1 MTTASGG
8 TAETIPFA
16 YNDSQIAVSGYS
28 YRVMGPDGEW
38 YSTLAEAQ
46 SNNTTFDDTSNATDS
61 DAEAQMFTISYSA
74 LSQAARVVGAD
85 KSPIR
90 AGLTMGSAAG
100 VTSQAISFASTT
112 DATLAQSGYSYVIY
126 MGSNSTTSYST
137 LSAAMAANSLYND
150 TNTASG
156 ASDADPQIFTVS
168 YVANY
173 QSANL
178 VVGGNTQI
186 SSGVTVDS
194 AAGVTSSQVSF
205 GTNDSALRV
214 AGYRY
219 TVKTPDGK
227 TYTTLSSALAGTT
240 GLYDNTNNAT
250 NSDAA
255 PQTYTVEYAAI
266 TQTAEVVVAE
276 TKDEYSGQVLET
288 VTGDTGAALGIK
300 LTDATLQSMEM
311 TQGYTYYVT
320 VKHADDSLVRDDAGN
335 VIRYATLDEAI
346 AANNSFDA
354 VDDNVE
360 HSGIK
365 QFVINP
371 VPSYQESTLTV
382 TSDSPISAAAAV
394 ETTSGVTNSAIS
406 YSTTDSTLAVPGYTY
421 QVSVVRPD
429 GTTQSYAT
437 LSSALAAQS
446 LYDNTS
452 NGDTQSDKSAQAFQV
467 SYKADYQ
474 SANITFMT
482 DSGAAPM
489 SAIAVAGATGDVYGS
504 GSGSSFSAASGYY
517 FTADGQP
524 SGASVAADGKT
535 IYFTFTFDNT
545 DNPGATDSAAQNF
558 TLRMA
563 PASQSGNI
571 SFSYAD
577 AIGSPTVPADVPL
590 AGVTGDSKTGT
601 ITAPEGYYIVSIAG
615 DPYNVV
621 YTDETHQEATY
632 SVILD
637 DTPNGNSATDGDS
650 QDMVVTFAPN
660 NQTANI
666 IQAMPD
672 GTTSVVDTQN
682 AKTNQSYAYEYTTPA
697 GYYVASGSAAAA
709 SGMTTEISNDG
720 KTVNVT
726 GTYDNSKN
734 TDASGTDE
742 QTQDTTITLSKSEQ
756 VAMFKINV
764 PTWPT
769 TVTAKMTPVQGYT
782 AENITLPQGFSDS
795 ELTKDGY
802 SYTVTGPDGEIYDT
816 MAKALA
822 ANPIFDS
829 TNNGSAQDTEAQNF
843 TVTYV
848 AADQSATI
856 KQQYADGAP
865 NTPAFPQSDET
876 LNGKSEQVVKGTFN
890 APTGYKITSVTDA
903 PGIVW
908 TIAADEKSATYTL
921 TYDTVADTDGPTQNT
936 VVTYTPLAQK
946 VVVEFVDE
954 VGRTL
959 TTDTKVQSHTL
970 TGVTN
975 ETVNYDDASLQADQ
989 KIAGYQLVVQNQS
1002 DAANFDNNTAVDQK
1016 VRYVYRDVQA
1026 PTITT
1031 TKDELVSSKSGMPA
1045 TEADFLAAVGFKT
1058 TDNQQYGTS
1067 VTTTDYETIA
1077 AQVAEDGVSRDVTI
1091 TVKDATGNTTTKTVT
1106 LTAVETAPVSQE
1118 TAVKDAQ
1125 QQLDDLAKDPTASDA
1140 DVAQAKQAL
1149 QDAVDQAKQERDA
1162 AKTTANDALTSD
1174 DTTAVATDP
1183 AVADAMQDLRDAIA
1197 AGDADTGTSQA
1208 ITDATNA
1215 LENAVARAEAKAVDT
1230 APVAQEPDVQAK
1242 QDALNDVLDDPTSTT
1257 EAIDQA
1263 KKALQ
1268 DAVDTAKQER
1278 DVANQAADTITDQ
1291 VAASQ
1296 DDAVKDA
1303 VAKLADAVKN
1313 AANNEGTTQ
1322 DITDAQQAVV
1332 DAVKDAADTALNQ
1345 DNTPVQNET
1354 SVIDAK
1360 QQLTDILN
1368 NPDSTPEQIVDATN
1382 AYDKAVADAKA
1393 DRDAAN
1399 QAAQDEITSA
1409 SQSNQANDQSVIDAA
1424 KKLQDLIDAA
1434 KTGDP
1439 NALTDDIAQ
1448 ATQAVKDAVA
1458 DAGGAQDAAR
1468 ADAAKALNETTPV
1481 TYEPGVQDKIDALN
1495 NVLNDP
1501 TATADQ
1507 INDATQALRTATETA
1522 VDQRAAVDQD
1532 AATAITNAQGSNQSD
1547 EPSVQAAEQALQDLV
1562 DQAKTDNPDAL
1573 TQDIRDAI
1581 KNLQDAIAEAAD
1593 NQGDA
1598 RQAAQDALNA
1608 TAPVSHEQATAD
1620 AIQNLQD
1627 VLNNP
1632 AATTADIQEATEKLT
1647 AATATDQ
1654 VDRDAANT
1662 QANDAVSAAE
1672 TSDQATEPGVLEAIQ
1687 HLKDVQAK
1695 AAADSSDA
1703 LTDDIKQAINDL
1715 AAAQEAAKQN
1725 QQAARDA
1732 AAQAIADS
1740 QPVSNEATVTKARD
1754 ALNQLLQDP
1763 SSSTADIEKATQ
1775 ALVDANTAE
1784 QTKRDTINQQA
1795 DAYETKVTNSN
1806 QREEPAVQAALD
1818 ALQELQDEAATDS
1831 PDALT
1836 ADIANALDALRTAV
1850 TQAAKDQAEAR
1861 DNAADAL
1868 ADLAPVSNE
1877 PAVQAAKDALDA
1889 LLADSTSTADDIKQ
1903 ATQDLLN
1910 ATSDAKADRTTANT
1924 NAQNAMTDAQNSK
1937 QADEPAVQDALK
1949 HLQDVMDAAANDDAN
1964 ALTADIIDAQ
1974 KALEQAVADAK
1985 DAQEQARKDAAIA
1998 IASTNP
2004 VSNEPGTAQA
2014 LNNLEAVLKD
2024 PNATQAEIT
2033 AATKALRDQTATD
2046 KQARD
2051 TANTN
2056 GDAAIKLAQASNQS
2070 DEPSVVAAIKNLQ
2083 DIMTAAATDTNTALT
2098 KDITS
2103 AIAALQTAEET
2114 AQANQEQARTDA
2126 QTALDQTAPVSNE
2139 AAVADA
2145 ISNLQK
2151 LLDDPK
2157 STAKEIADATTAL
2170 TTAVADANEKRDA
2183 ANTAADQAVADLPSE
2198 LASEPTV
2205 AAADQARDTARDA
2218 ATDLLTQTAPLSN
2231 EAKVASAKEAL
2242 QKLLDDP
2249 TSTTAAIENATAT
2262 LRDAL
2267 RADGADRNDA
2277 NTAGTSLVDLV
2288 KGAPAYTDKAVQDAV
2303 QKLQDVMAAAAKDS
2317 ATDLTADI
2325 EAATKALQ
2333 DTFTA
2338 ANSDIEAARDAANAL
2353 LGKTAPISHEPAV
2366 ATAIADLEKILQDAS
2381 SSAETIEAA
2390 TKALQDAMTP
2400 AQTARDTANTDGQKL
2415 LDATK
2420 NTTAAKDK
2428 GVQDAMSRLQAVMA
2442 AAAKD
2447 SATNLTADIEAAMKA
2462 LQAAVNTADGGR
2474 QAAVDAAND
2483 LLTKTAP
2490 VSHEADVAKAIKQ
2503 LQAVVNDPTASETD
2517 IETATAA
2524 LQTAV
2529 DAANKART
2537 TADTAGTQAIKT
2549 AQASDQSADPAV
2561 QAAIKHLQ
2569 DVMAAAATDS
2579 ANDLTAD
2586 IEAAMKALQAA
2597 VQQSASERATA
2608 AAAAN
2613 DLLGKTAPVSHEP
2626 AVADAISKLQ
2636 AVLDD
2641 PKSTAKDIQAATA
2654 ALQTALDAANAARAN
2669 ANKAGHDAVTTAQ
2682 NTAVAGDPAVQAALA
2697 HLQAIMDAAGK
2708 DSANDLTADILA
2720 AVKALEAAIA
2730 AAEGKPVPTETST
2743 VPTPVATPVT
2753 SSGETAPVA
2762 PQSGGVLPY
2771 VAPNNTIVPTNVPVQ
2786 RSGVLPYTGYTDD
2799 WRLTALG
2806 IFLFSASLLF
2816 VAAKRRKR
2824 EEEDK

>member
-1 MTTASGG
+1 MVSYRANYQSAYLQMDENAPRSAGAIVGSAAGVTAGNISFNVTDSQLAVPGYQYNIYTAMGSSYATLSSALVAEGRFDSTQNVGSSDQSAQAYFVVYTADQQSAYIQVNAKSPISAGNMVDSQVGQTSGALTFVDTDDGDLYVRGYHYTVTGPDGKAYSDLSSAIAANSIYDATDNTGANDASAQAFTVNYVVDRQQASLAVTSDSPISMGSVVTTASGG

-38 YSTLAEAQ
+38 YSTLAAAQ

-85 KSPIR
+85 NSPIR
-90 AGLTMGSAAG
+90 AGLTMCSAAG

-112 DATLAQSGYSYVIY
+112 DATLAQSGYSYVVY

-300 LTDATLQSMEM
+300 LADATLQSMEM
-311 TQGYTYYVT
+311 AQGYTYYVT

-354 VDDNVE
+354 VDENVE

-921 TYDTVADTDGPTQNT
+921 TYDTAADTDGPTQNT

-959 TTDTKVQSHTL
+959 TTDTKVTSHTL

-1230 APVAQEPDVQAK
+1230 APVAQEADVQAK

-1263 KKALQ
+1263 KQALQ

-1278 DVANQAADTITDQ
+1278 DAANQAADTITDQ

-1332 DAVKDAADTALNQ
+1332 DAVKDAANTALNQ

-1448 ATQAVKDAVA
+1448 ATQALKDAVA

-1532 AATAITNAQGSNQSD
+1532 TATAITNAQGSNQSD

-1695 AAADSSDA
+1695 AAADSSDT

-1795 DAYETKVTNSN
+1795 DAYETKVTN
-1806 QREEPAVQAALD
+1806 
-1818 ALQELQDEAATDS
+1818 
-1831 PDALT
+1831 
-1836 ADIANALDALRTAV
+1836 
-1850 TQAAKDQAEAR
+1850 
-1861 DNAADAL
+1861 
-1868 ADLAPVSNE
+1868 
-1877 PAVQAAKDALDA
+1877 
-1889 LLADSTSTADDIKQ
+1889 
-1903 ATQDLLN
+1903 
-1910 ATSDAKADRTTANT
+1910 
-1924 NAQNAMTDAQNSK
+1924 
-1937 QADEPAVQDALK
+1937 
-1949 HLQDVMDAAANDDAN
+1949 
-1964 ALTADIIDAQ
+1964 
-1974 KALEQAVADAK
+1974 
-1985 DAQEQARKDAAIA
+1985 
-1998 IASTNP
+1998 
-2004 VSNEPGTAQA
+2004 
-2014 LNNLEAVLKD
+2014 
-2024 PNATQAEIT
+2024 
-2033 AATKALRDQTATD
+2033 
-2046 KQARD
+2046 
-2051 TANTN
+2051 
-2056 GDAAIKLAQASNQS
+2056 
-2070 DEPSVVAAIKNLQ
+2070 
-2083 DIMTAAATDTNTALT
+2083 
-2098 KDITS
+2098 
-2103 AIAALQTAEET
+2103 
-2114 AQANQEQARTDA
+2114 
-2126 QTALDQTAPVSNE
+2126 
-2139 AAVADA
+2139 
-2145 ISNLQK
+2145 
-2151 LLDDPK
+2151 
-2157 STAKEIADATTAL
+2157 
-2170 TTAVADANEKRDA
+2170 
-2183 ANTAADQAVADLPSE
+2183 
-2198 LASEPTV
+2198 
-2205 AAADQARDTARDA
+2205 
-2218 ATDLLTQTAPLSN
+2218 
-2231 EAKVASAKEAL
+2231 
-2242 QKLLDDP
+2242 
-2249 TSTTAAIENATAT
+2249 
-2262 LRDAL
+2262 
-2267 RADGADRNDA
+2267 
-2277 NTAGTSLVDLV
+2277 
-2288 KGAPAYTDKAVQDAV
+2288 
-2303 QKLQDVMAAAAKDS
+2303 
-2317 ATDLTADI
+2317 
-2325 EAATKALQ
+2325 
-2333 DTFTA
+2333 
-2338 ANSDIEAARDAANAL
+2338 
-2353 LGKTAPISHEPAV
+2353 
-2366 ATAIADLEKILQDAS
+2366 
-2381 SSAETIEAA
+2381 
-2390 TKALQDAMTP
+2390 
-2400 AQTARDTANTDGQKL
+2400 
-2415 LDATK
+2415 
-2420 NTTAAKDK
+2420 
-2428 GVQDAMSRLQAVMA
+2428 
-2442 AAAKD
+2442 
-2447 SATNLTADIEAAMKA
+2447 
-2462 LQAAVNTADGGR
+2462 
-2474 QAAVDAAND
+2474 
-2483 LLTKTAP
+2483 
-2490 VSHEADVAKAIKQ
+2490 
-2503 LQAVVNDPTASETD
+2503 
-2517 IETATAA
+2517 
-2524 LQTAV
+2524 
-2529 DAANKART
+2529 
-2537 TADTAGTQAIKT
+2537 
-2549 AQASDQSADPAV
+2549 
-2561 QAAIKHLQ
+2561 
-2569 DVMAAAATDS
+2569 
-2579 ANDLTAD
+2579 
-2586 IEAAMKALQAA
+2586 
-2597 VQQSASERATA
+2597 
-2608 AAAAN
+2608 
-2613 DLLGKTAPVSHEP
+2613 
-2626 AVADAISKLQ
+2626 
-2636 AVLDD
+2636 
-2641 PKSTAKDIQAATA
+2641 
-2654 ALQTALDAANAARAN
+2654 
-2669 ANKAGHDAVTTAQ
+2669 
-2682 NTAVAGDPAVQAALA
+2682 
-2697 HLQAIMDAAGK
+2697 
-2708 DSANDLTADILA
+2708 
-2720 AVKALEAAIA
+2720 
-2730 AAEGKPVPTETST
+2730 
-2743 VPTPVATPVT
+2743 
-2753 SSGETAPVA
+2753 
-2762 PQSGGVLPY
+2762 
-2771 VAPNNTIVPTNVPVQ
+2771 
-2786 RSGVLPYTGYTDD
+2786 
-2799 WRLTALG
+2799 
-2806 IFLFSASLLF
+2806 
-2816 VAAKRRKR
+2816 
-2824 EEEDK
+2824 